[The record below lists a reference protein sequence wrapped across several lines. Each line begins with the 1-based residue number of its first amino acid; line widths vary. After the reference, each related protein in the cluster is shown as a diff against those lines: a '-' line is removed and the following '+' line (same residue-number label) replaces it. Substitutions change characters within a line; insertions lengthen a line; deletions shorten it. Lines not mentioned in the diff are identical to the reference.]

1 MIIRTNIWQDI
12 EDFKMDFYS
21 LARYRDDREDQ
32 YIDEFEMRDDI
43 HLLRYDAE
51 GITEAAMYYNNL
63 GAIGADKEF
72 NLFANIVGADTY
84 MPIDVDFFESYPVD
98 LKDIIVFGI
107 MYELTDILSY
117 MLEWNPTREEIQI
130 FVNAMSAMPTVLCSD
145 IIRYVVKKESDVL
158 EEYDAYAAD
167 ELVNS
172 FLEGL
177 MSIYLFEGHKLL
189 YLQILKGVQRC
200 SKILFNRMS
209 KYYTTT

>member
-12 EDFKMDFYS
+12 EDFKTDFYS

-51 GITEAAMYYNNL
+51 RIAEAAMYYNNL

-98 LKDIIVFGI
+98 LKDIIVFEI

-130 FVNAMSAMPTVLCSD
+130 FVNAMSAMPNVLCAD
-145 IIRYVVKKESDVL
+145 IIRYVIKKESDIL
-158 EEYDAYAAD
+158 EVYDEYDAD

-200 SKILFNRMS
+200 SKILFNRIS
-209 KYYTTT
+209 KYYTTA